1 MAFGFRAIRR
11 IDGSPYNGE
20 HSPYSILA
28 NAAVIY
34 NNAPVTFQTDG
45 TIKAKA
51 AGDEHL
57 GVLLG
62 VEYRTA
68 DGDMEFKNHWPGST
82 AGATDIVAHVA
93 DDPNLIF
100 EVEVVDEWG
109 AVNDPEVR
117 GLNADVY
124 VPTPAGTA
132 RTGISGAQLGD
143 YVGDQ
148 DEGVYKVYRKSPVI
162 AGAGLTSKLV
172 WVTVV
177 KHSLLTVTSRTGA
190 PAT

>member
-1 MAFGFRAIRR
+1 MAFGFRAVKR

-20 HSPYSILA
+20 HNPYTILA
-28 NAAVIY
+28 NASAIG
-34 NNAPVTFQTDG
+34 NNAPVTFQSDG

-51 AGDEHL
+51 AGEEHL

-62 VEYRTA
+62 VEYVLA
-68 DGDMEFKNHWPGST
+68 NGDVIFSNHWPGST
-82 AGATDIVAHVA
+82 SGATNIVAHVA

-100 EVEVVDEWG
+100 EVEANDEFG

-124 VPTPAGTA
+124 VPSPAYTA
-132 RTGISGAQLGD
+132 RTGISQVQLGD
-143 YVGDQ
+143 YVGDT
-148 DEGVYKVYRKSPVI
+148 DEGVYKIYRKSPVI
-162 AGAGLTSKLV
+162 ADVGTTSKLV
-172 WVTVV
+172 WVIVV